1 MASKKSLLKKRK
13 QAQKRRTYLNKIKVP
28 KIENRYLMVNKK
40 GNLVYTQDYY
50 KSLKNNKSVEKE
62 KEWLEHYRNEYN
74 KMYNKY
80 NKEEKKELV
89 ELVNRHQHSIRKVK
103 EQQIKNK
110 QLKQA
115 IKQGKL
121 INTTSSSDD
130 IIILNRVN
138 GATNFHNTVK
148 VDEYLKSIA
157 KIVNTSFDVIR
168 DLIFPTYEEDSTYN
182 DLQNL
187 KEDSHTNFKE
197 FINDL
202 LNKKEIDKE
211 QYNTLIQLEYQATHQ

>member
-13 QAQKRRTYLNKIKVP
+13 QAQKRRTELNKIKVP
-28 KIENRYLMVNKK
+28 KVESRYLMVNKK

-50 KSLKNNKSVEKE
+50 NSLKNNKSVEKE
-62 KEWLEHYRNEYN
+62 KEWLEHYKGEYN

-80 NKEEKKELV
+80 NKEERKELI
-89 ELVNRHQHSIRKVK
+89 ELINRHQQSIKKVK

-115 IKQGKL
+115 IKQGKS

-130 IIILNRVN
+130 VIILNRVN
-138 GATNFHNTVK
+138 GATDFHNTVK
-148 VDEYLKSIA
+148 VDEYLKNIA
-157 KIVNTSFDVIR
+157 KIVGTSFDVIR

-187 KEDSHTNFKE
+187 KEDCHSNFTD

-202 LNKKEIDKE
+202 LDKNEIDKE
-211 QYNTLIQLEYQATHQ
+211 QYNTLVQLEYQATHQ